1 VYLGKG
7 SSPADLGKD
16 AFWTWRYLGKGIT
29 QHVLEKILHVLE
41 KA

>member
-16 AFWTWRYLGKGIT
+16 AFWRYLGKGIT